1 MDNCTTIDIED
12 ALQAALN
19 ADGIKAAAP
28 PVPANL
34 KPSVYVYRTGGYGTQ
49 YVQDLHTVDFDCYAE
64 TEAEAMAQACQLT
77 GWVRALEGRE
87 LETPVYIS
95 QITTLPYNNPDPSHS
110 SLARATFSAQIT
122 TRVMH

>member
-34 KPSVYVYRTGGYGTQ
+34 SPSVFVHRTGGYGTQ
-49 YVQDLHTVDFDCYAE
+49 YVQDLHTIDFDCYAE
-64 TEAEAMAQACQLT
+64 TEAEAMAQACELT
-77 GWVRALEGRE
+77 RWVRSLEGRE
-87 LETPVYIS
+87 ITVPVYIAEV
-95 QITTLPYNNPDPSHS
+95 TTLPYNNPDPNHA
-110 SLARATFSAQIT
+110 SLARATLSAQIT
-122 TRVMH
+122 TRVAH